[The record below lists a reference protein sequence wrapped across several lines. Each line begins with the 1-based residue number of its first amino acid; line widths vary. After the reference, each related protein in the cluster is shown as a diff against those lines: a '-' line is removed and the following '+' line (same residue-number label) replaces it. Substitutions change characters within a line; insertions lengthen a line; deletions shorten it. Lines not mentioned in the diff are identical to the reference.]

1 MVRNALIHISE
12 PVVSTNKKQS
22 FKPHFS
28 QLPSGLSG
36 AKSILRP
43 SMMRALAHSHREV
56 SSRIRDRLSN
66 NME

>member
-12 PVVSTNKKQS
+12 PVVATKRQQS
-22 FKPHFS
+22 FKPYFS
-28 QLPSGLSG
+28 QLPTGLSG

-43 SMMRALAHSHREV
+43 SMMRAHAHNHREV
-56 SSRIRDRLSN
+56 TSRIRDRLSN

>member
-12 PVVSTNKKQS
+12 PVVRQKTRQS

-28 QLPSGLSG
+28 EFPSGLSG

-43 SMMRALAHSHREV
+43 SMMRAQAHNHREV
-56 SSRIRDRLSN
+56 SSRISDRLSN
-66 NME
+66 KME

>member
-12 PVVSTNKKQS
+12 PVVSPKKQQS
-22 FKPHFS
+22 FMPLFS

-36 AKSILRP
+36 AKSILRH
-43 SMMRALAHSHREV
+43 SMMRAHAHNHREV
-56 SSRIRDRLSN
+56 SSRIRERLSN